1 MTDIFIWIFLND
13 IYLNGNYMENLNKI
27 IELKIRTALELSG
40 HKFLNIDNDEDIQYL
55 KDFHNDLYN
64 LVLYHK
70 NQKYIVL
77 LFIDDETHITLCWR
91 TMEHMLFNI
100 GRHPG
105 EDYDIQ
111 FSLGYNKYKYKI
123 NFNDKMDALLHIHG
137 NSLEEVIIK
146 MDLMGI

>member
-1 MTDIFIWIFLND
+1 MIDIFIWRFLND
-13 IYLNGNYMENLNKI
+13 VYLKCNYMENLNKI
-27 IELKIRTALELSG
+27 IELKIRTSLELSG

-55 KDFHNDLYN
+55 KDFHKDLYN
-64 LVLYHK
+64 SVLYYGCM
-70 NQKYIVL
+70 KYIVL
-77 LFIDDETHITLCWR
+77 LFIDDETHIILWWR

-100 GRHPG
+100 GRQPG

-123 NFNDKMDALLHIHG
+123 NFNDKMDALIHVHED
-137 NSLEEVIIK
+137 SLEEVTLK